1 MHSPDLSAITI
12 VQDLEDGLEF
22 HASYVNEFGTGHVT
36 IVSNAEDGMVDF
48 IINQL
53 VNHEVVEEAIVSLTL
68 PPEAAGAI
76 IRALSAGMAV
86 AAQQKKIKKYN

>member
-1 MHSPDLSAITI
+1 MSAITI
-12 VQDLEDGLEF
+12 VQDLEDGIEF
-22 HASYVNEFGTGHVT
+22 HASYVNELGTGHVT

-48 IINQL
+48 VINQL

-76 IRALSAGMAV
+76 IRALSAGISV
-86 AAQQKKIKKYN
+86 ATQQQRLRKYN